1 MNENAAYTQA
11 YLDIMNELG
20 GDPEGRRAA
29 RACLERSTAVVH
41 GEVVASSFVP
51 RLFGRST
58 RDALERIS
66 TTMHGILCKVMAAYL
81 DDPAYR
87 ALFSFDPRLEELILL
102 PRGYDSLLPF
112 ARVDVFLNEDEG
124 TATFCEFNADGS
136 SGMNEDREIVRSVE
150 QSETYRRFAER
161 HRVRSSEL
169 FASWADA
176 FLSIYGTYEHRV
188 EHPRIAICDYLE
200 NATLS
205 EFEVFAR
212 TFAERGVDC
221 AICDVR
227 DLAFDGTVLRD
238 GDGERIDAVWRR
250 CVTNDVLEHWDES
263 QELIRAV
270 RAERVALIGSFAGH
284 IVHDKQLFAV
294 LHRPETLALLTPE
307 EQDFVKASIPRT
319 AFLDEEHVDLASVK
333 ADKDAWVI
341 KPTDHY
347 GADEVYVGAAVEQG
361 RWNELVDRF
370 ANEAA
375 GIPFL
380 AQTYQVPYRTLTVPL
395 YGKPADEDGP
405 AQEYNNLSGLYLY
418 DGKFAGVFSRLG
430 PSPLIS
436 GKAGGITAPTIWVDC

>member
-11 YLDIMNELG
+11 YLGIMNELD

-29 RACLERSTAVVH
+29 RAFLEQSTAVVH

-112 ARVDVFLNEDEG
+112 ARVDVFLNEDDG

-136 SGMNEDREIVRSVE
+136 SGMNEDREIVQSVE
-150 QSETYRRFAER
+150 PSETYRRFAER

-169 FASWADA
+169 FDSCGSFPGHLRHLPARR
-176 FLSIYGTYEHRV
+176 Y
-188 EHPRIAICDYLE
+188 PRIAICDYLE

-212 TFAERGVDC
+212 TFSPRRGSPS
-221 AICDVR
+221 ATR
-227 DLAFDGTVLRD
+227 NLADGTVLRD
-238 GDGERIDAVWRR
+238 GDDSASTPCMALRDERRGAPG
-250 CVTNDVLEHWDES
+250 
-263 QELIRAV
+263 
-270 RAERVALIGSFAGH
+270 RVAGTHPAVEPNAASSAASQVIARQGCCRVPVGDCAPHARGAG
-284 IVHDKQLFAV
+284 
-294 LHRPETLALLTPE
+294 
-307 EQDFVKASIPRT
+307 FVKASIPHRVP
-319 AFLDEEHVDLASVK
+319 DEEHIDLAHEGKQGRLSP
-333 ADKDAWVI
+333 I
-341 KPTDHY
+341 DHY

-370 ANEAA
+370 ADEAS

-418 DGKFAGVFSRLG
+418 DGQFAGVFSRLG